1 MGGLVGI
8 RYYYAK
14 AAASGAARGVTVE
27 SRPLTVQEELLL
39 YDRRVTV
46 QNVDAAGDHL
56 DGKALGLAVLA

>member
-1 MGGLVGI
+1 
-8 RYYYAK
+8 
-14 AAASGAARGVTVE
+14 VTVE